1 MLDIKSGSGQQKLV
15 PLPVVSKPTE
25 NTLKA
30 PASLDKTAQLTDR
43 VVKEC
48 LLGDFSTANG
58 RAMHN
63 LPIHQQTNNKD

>member
-1 MLDIKSGSGQQKLV
+1 MLA
-15 PLPVVSKPTE
+15 PFPAVSKPTE

-30 PASLDKTAQLTDR
+30 LASLDKTAQLTDR

-63 LPIHQQTNNKD
+63 LPIHQQTNNGD